1 MNACIHLH
9 YIHIYSLWWNVI
21 NIVTEYNKVLNELN
35 GITETLQ
42 LNPGARDKLTR
53 LYQQEKWL
61 NIAATPV
68 EGKLV
73 KLALKRIEQDSSQ
86 FDRFID
92 MLRNIEG
99 MDLIVKTLTGG
110 ELRCIRSSCLYT
122 HWALHRKWN
131 I

>member
-1 MNACIHLH
+1 M
-9 YIHIYSLWWNVI
+9 
-21 NIVTEYNKVLNELN
+21 NIVTGYDKVLNDLDA
-35 GITETLQ
+35 ITETLQ
-42 LNPGARDKLTR
+42 LNPGAREKLTR
-53 LYQQEKWL
+53 IYQQKKWV

-68 EGKLV
+68 EGELV
-73 KLALKRIEQDSSQ
+73 KLALKRIEQDPSQ

-110 ELRCIRSSCLYT
+110 ELRCSSCLYT
-122 HWALHRKWN
+122 YWALRRKLN